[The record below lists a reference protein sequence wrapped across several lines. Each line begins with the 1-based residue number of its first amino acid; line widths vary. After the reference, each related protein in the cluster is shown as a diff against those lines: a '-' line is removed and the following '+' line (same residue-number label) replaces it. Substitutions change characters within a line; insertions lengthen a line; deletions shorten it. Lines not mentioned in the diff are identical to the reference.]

1 MPPTRLFFPP
11 PFLPTKKVNLV
22 RLVASVVVEAATD
35 VAITQAGKEGKE
47 GGKEVQGGKTTTE
60 EVKGTNKDV
69 EAATSEVKLM
79 P

>member
-1 MPPTRLFFPP
+1 MPPTRPFFPP

-22 RLVASVVVEAATD
+22 RLVASVAVEAATD
-35 VAITQAGKEGKE
+35 VAITIGKE
-47 GGKEVQGGKTTTE
+47 GGKEVQGGETTE
-60 EVKGTNKDV
+60 EVKGNKVV

>member
-1 MPPTRLFFPP
+1 MLPTRPFFPP

-22 RLVASVVVEAATD
+22 RLVASVAVEAATD
-35 VAITQAGKEGKE
+35 VAITIGKE
-47 GGKEVQGGKTTTE
+47 GGKEVQGEETTE
-60 EVKGTNKDV
+60 EVKGNKVV

>member
-22 RLVASVVVEAATD
+22 RLVASVVVEAETD
-35 VAITQAGKEGKE
+35 VAITQGGKEGD
-47 GGKEVQGGKTTTE
+47 KEVQGETTTE

-69 EAATSEVKLM
+69 EAATSEVKLIK

>member
-1 MPPTRLFFPP
+1 MPPTRPFFPP

-22 RLVASVVVEAATD
+22 RLVASAAVEAVTD
-35 VAITQAGKEGKE
+35 VAITQGGKEGN
-47 GGKEVQGGKTTTE
+47 KEVQGETTTTE

-69 EAATSEVKLM
+69 EAATSEVKLIK

>member
-1 MPPTRLFFPP
+1 MPPTRPFFPP

-22 RLVASVVVEAATD
+22 RLVASAVVEAATD
-35 VAITQAGKEGKE
+35 VAITQGGKEGS
-47 GGKEVQGGKTTTE
+47 KEVQGETTTTE

-69 EAATSEVKLM
+69 EAATSEVKLIK

>member
-1 MPPTRLFFPP
+1 MPPTRPFFPP

-22 RLVASVVVEAATD
+22 RLVASVAVEAATD
-35 VAITQAGKEGKE
+35 VVAITQGGKEGS
-47 GGKEVQGGKTTTE
+47 KEVQGETTTE

-69 EAATSEVKLM
+69 EAATSEVKLIK

>member
-1 MPPTRLFFPP
+1 MPPTRPFFPP

-22 RLVASVVVEAATD
+22 RLVASAVVEAATD
-35 VAITQAGKEGKE
+35 VAITQGGKE
-47 GGKEVQGGKTTTE
+47 GGKEVQGETTTE

-69 EAATSEVKLM
+69 EAATSEVKLIT

>member
-1 MPPTRLFFPP
+1 MPPTRPFFPP

-35 VAITQAGKEGKE
+35 VAITQGGKEGS
-47 GGKEVQGGKTTTE
+47 KEVQGETTTE

-69 EAATSEVKLM
+69 EAATSEVKLIT

>member
-1 MPPTRLFFPP
+1 MPLMRLFFPP
-11 PFLPTKKVNLV
+11 PFLPMKKVNLV

-35 VAITQAGKEGKE
+35 VAITQAKGKE
-47 GGKEVQGGKTTTE
+47 GGKEVQGGQTTTE

>member
-1 MPPTRLFFPP
+1 MPPTRPFFPP

-22 RLVASVVVEAATD
+22 RLVASVAVEAATD
-35 VAITQAGKEGKE
+35 VAITQGGKEGS
-47 GGKEVQGGKTTTE
+47 KEVQGETTTTE

-69 EAATSEVKLM
+69 EAATSEVKLIK

>member
-1 MPPTRLFFPP
+1 MPPTRPFFPP

-35 VAITQAGKEGKE
+35 VAITQGGKEGS
-47 GGKEVQGGKTTTE
+47 KEVQGETTTTE

-69 EAATSEVKLM
+69 EAATSEVKLIK

>member
-1 MPPTRLFFPP
+1 MPLMRLFFPP

-22 RLVASVVVEAATD
+22 RLVASVVAEAATD
-35 VAITQAGKEGKE
+35 VAITQAKGKEGS
-47 GGKEVQGGKTTTE
+47 KEVQGGKTTTE
-60 EVKGTNKDV
+60 EVKGNNKDV

>member
-1 MPPTRLFFPP
+1 MPPTRPFFPP

-22 RLVASVVVEAATD
+22 RLVASVAVEAATD
-35 VAITQAGKEGKE
+35 VVAITQGGKEGS
-47 GGKEVQGGKTTTE
+47 KEVQGETTTTE

-69 EAATSEVKLM
+69 EAATSEVKLIK

>member
-11 PFLPTKKVNLV
+11 PFLPMKKVNLV
-22 RLVASVVVEAATD
+22 KLVASVAAEAATD
-35 VAITQAGKEGKE
+35 VAITQGGKEGS
-47 GGKEVQGGKTTTE
+47 KEVQGETTTE

-69 EAATSEVKLM
+69 EAATSEVKLIK